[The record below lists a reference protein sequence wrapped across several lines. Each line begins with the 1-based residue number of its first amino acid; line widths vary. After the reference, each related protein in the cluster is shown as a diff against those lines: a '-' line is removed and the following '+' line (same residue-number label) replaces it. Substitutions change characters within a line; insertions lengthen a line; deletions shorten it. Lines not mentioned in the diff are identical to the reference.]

1 MTGSTS
7 PWGLKKARIKSHY
20 YRTVTGEG
28 FLRNAPSAYIVGGDV
43 MAKKDTYLA
52 LLRRGIDDT
61 TAQLL
66 ADAGLKIG
74 DLKKIDSEKLIENY
88 GLKPDIAEGVISI
101 ITAGPQSHGKERF
114 LAKVLAPDR
123 KQESRIE
130 EMKFKRKQK
139 DVLTELAEQKERI
152 KLAKVTAFKDKKLIM
167 NRLGKTVEL
176 IVKLENS
183 LNDEGKDDQKVKIR
197 DQLETRGLEAARDHE
212 LLELEGTPQDIVDF
226 RRKHVPALIFHAC
239 PECGDEMDP
248 RSSRDD
254 SRNGEYA
261 LICWECETSFTPSL
275 SDMAEAKLNNGSR
288 IIIDVDK
295 APRNPVPPK
304 PANLGLNE
312 VNEQLRRDLEA
323 TGATADLISAEVE
336 SAGLTGGL
344 MDINDWIDQTL
355 AVKGYIQAQ
364 EDREDFILRTGA
376 GATKFNKWMKKA
388 GLFFNKQ
395 TGRWT
400 RNKPSR

>member
-254 SRNGEYA
+254 SRNSEYA

-400 RNKPSR
+400 RNKPGR